1 MKFIQYIAA
10 LSLLVSCSQSFAK
23 SSHKITAKDIGRH
36 GFVIKCPGEYYLAED
51 VVYDPAC
58 GSNPAIRISVSAGGN
73 VTLDLKGK
81 TLSQKSKDVVNV
93 DGVLIEPGLTN
104 VIVKKGAIRDFSD
117 AGIRAG
123 VITASPSSSAPNVYM
138 KNLSHGKIGPDLIKR
153 MQTHRAAL
161 ASMPT
166 LAADQLVTELSIS
179 DIRAFNNG
187 LSTAIVDPLGIGDG
201 MGGAVI
207 LNAQDVTINDC
218 DFNENFRAGMWAF
231 NVTKFTMDDCH
242 CDDNI
247 GVDSVIPGNPTA
259 DGAEVGGISADVAI
273 HRCTFNRNSSGNS
286 AYGFNSGATFG
297 TSIMTNLLLD
307 SCQFNDTNV
316 NLSDPFAASVA
327 AVTGGISI
335 LGFVA
340 VFATNLT
347 INNCEANGTSLTLTV
362 PMTPTFPP
370 LGGPICS
377 VNGMDIGFGCTNV
390 KITNSSASGQTVQNN
405 SGVGDRVFNQG
416 FSFFAV
422 ENIYLANCHSDGN
435 MNFDTSTP
443 SLLLA
448 EGFDLAAIGN
458 VLIEDCSSSGH
469 KQAATNPLSEF
480 SFAAGFKANIFEPQ
494 FFPSGPVVFRRC
506 VASGNMDTGSSNG
519 LAFVFSTREPQSPG
533 DINTPF
539 VFDSCIAEGN
549 TTNSGT
555 GTGFDLFNLADSK
568 VINCFAEK
576 NNIGINVTDFAP
588 GASNDNIISDN
599 VLSANVFVSGV
610 IPSVTGGFGI
620 QDLSAG
626 AVVATVTGSISSTVL
641 TVTHVT
647 SGAIVVG
654 MTLSGAGIAPGTTV
668 VSFGTG
674 MGGTG
679 TYNVSISQ
687 TVFPPVTISGSISTN
702 AYYSNRAKNNGP
714 TPATTNYSGAI
725 FPAAAC
731 PPTCPAPSIPGTPVL
746 YWQVPFAPCSLNSNC
761 VAPTV
766 LDNLSIVN

>member
-1 MKFIQYIAA
+1 MKFINYITVA
-10 LSLLVSCSQSFAK
+10 SLIVGCSQSFAK

-36 GFVIKCPGEYYLAED
+36 GFVIKCPGEYYLTED

-58 GSNPAIRISVSAGGN
+58 GSNPAIRISVLAGGN

-81 TLSQKSKDVVNV
+81 TLSQKSKDVLNV

-104 VIVKKGAIRDFSD
+104 VIVKKGTIRDFSD

-123 VITASPSSSAPNVYM
+123 VITASPASSVPNVYM

-153 MQTHRAAL
+153 LQTHTAAL

-166 LAADQLVTELSIS
+166 LAADPLVTELGIS

-187 LSTAIVDPLGIGDG
+187 LATAIVDPLGLGDG

-242 CDDNI
+242 CDDNL
-247 GVDSVIPGNPTA
+247 GANSVIPGNLTA

-273 HRCTFNRNSSGNS
+273 RKCTFNRNSSGNS
-286 AYGFNSGATFG
+286 AYGFNSGATYG
-297 TSIMTNLLLD
+297 TSVMTNLLLD

-316 NLSDPFAASVA
+316 NLSDPFVASVA
-327 AVTGGISI
+327 AVTGGVSI

-340 VFATNLT
+340 IFATNLT
-347 INNCEANGTSLTLTV
+347 VNNCEANGTSLTLTV

-370 LGGPICS
+370 YGGPTCS
-377 VNGMDIGFGCTNV
+377 INGISIGFGSNNV
-390 KITNSSASGQTVQNN
+390 KITNSSASGQIFQNN

-416 FSFFAV
+416 FEFFAV
-422 ENIYLANCHSDGN
+422 ENIYVANCHSHGN
-435 MNFDTSTP
+435 MNFDTYTP

-458 VLIEDCSSSGH
+458 AVIEGCSANGH
-469 KQAATNPLSEF
+469 KQAATNPTPNV
-480 SFAAGFKANIFEPQ
+480 SFVVGFKANIFEPQ

-506 VASGNMDTGSSNG
+506 VATGNTDTGTSDG
-519 LAFVFSTREPQSPG
+519 LAFGFSTREPQSPG

-568 VINCFAEK
+568 VINCIAEK

-599 VLSANVFVSGV
+599 VLSANTV
-610 IPSVTGGFGI
+610 FGI

-626 AVVATVTGSISSTVL
+626 AVVATVTGSISGTVL
-641 TVTHVT
+641 TVTSAPPPNVM
-647 SGAIVVG
+647 VVG
-654 MTLSGAGIAPGTTV
+654 MTLSGAGIASGTTV

-674 MGGTG
+674 TGGIG
-679 TYNVSISQ
+679 TYNVSIPQ
-687 TVFPPVTISGSISTN
+687 TVPSETISGSLSTN

-731 PPTCPAPSIPGTPVL
+731 PPTCPAQSIPGTPVL
-746 YWQVPFAPCSLNSNC
+746 FWQLPFAPCNQNSNC